1 MEPAKRTALEIKKQ
15 DGQGEATSAP
25 ATAAPKS
32 GAVRAPPRT
41 IRSRMAYMRRS
52 DAGADGW
59 IVFIALL

>member
-1 MEPAKRTALEIKKQ
+1 MEPAKSTALEIKKQ
-15 DGQGEATSAP
+15 DGKGKATSAP

-32 GAVRAPPRT
+32 GAVRAP